1 MVRLRVQVLHTFLF
15 QSTDSQLQAK
25 RHGVIKSDI
34 EIFIENHRGPNFSNP
49 DQLCSQSAIDAL
61 VSFYHFLILSTVV
74 LSLTSISIISARIN
88 MVKRWC
94 DAIGRGSTG
103 ERQTWTRWLCT
114 LAEGERV
121 MDGESLI
128 DFILILC
135 LCNAMIYS
143 YIIHV
148 AVIPCLMA

>member
-88 MVKRWC
+88 MVKKWY
-94 DAIGRGSTG
+94 DGKGRVSTG
-103 ERQTWTRWLCT
+103 ERQTPTRWLCT
-114 LAEGERV
+114 CHTPFRERGNEASIRV
-121 MDGESLI
+121 PRMFKSHAWKQYDKQIKCYE
-128 DFILILC
+128 
-135 LCNAMIYS
+135 
-143 YIIHV
+143 
-148 AVIPCLMA
+148 